1 MPSVIFFDIDGTIA
15 TEDGRFYIPDSTR
28 EAIVRTRKKGNLT
41 FINSGR
47 TVFNI
52 NPRIRKLG
60 FDGYICGCGTYIEY
74 DNEILLHHTPEK
86 NLCREVV
93 SLMRKCRVTPVYE
106 HSDGYF
112 FDDNAVS
119 NPELDDFMTNFVDDG
134 IDVTRRADDEDFIFD
149 KFVVWTNPESD
160 TELFFRETGKYFS
173 VIDRGNGFYENVPLG
188 YTKATAID
196 IILKKLNIP
205 VSEAY
210 AVGDS
215 MNDLPMLQAVPNS
228 IAMGGAEKLYP
239 YVSYITTA
247 VEEDGIYNALRHFGL
262 I

>member
-1 MPSVIFFDIDGTIA
+1 MSSVIFFDIDGTIS
-15 TEDGRFYIPDSTR
+15 TEDGRFYIPQSTR
-28 EAIVRTRKKGNLT
+28 EAIALTCAKGNFT

-47 TVFNI
+47 TAFNI
-52 NPRIRKLG
+52 NPEIRKLG
-60 FDGYICGCGTYIEY
+60 FDGYLCGCGTYIEY
-74 DNEILLHHTPEK
+74 NNEILLHYTPEK
-86 NLCREVV
+86 SFCREIA

-106 HSDGYF
+106 YSDGYF

-119 NPELDDFMTNFVDDG
+119 SPMLEDFMVNFVDEG
-134 IDVTRRADDEDFIFD
+134 IDVSKRVDDKDFIFD
-149 KFVVWTNPESD
+149 KFVVWINSKSD
-160 TELFFRETGKYFS
+160 TELFHREVSKYFS

-205 VSEAY
+205 LSDAY
-210 AVGDS
+210 AIGDS

-239 YVSYITTA
+239 YVSYITSPI
-247 VEEDGIYNALRHFGL
+247 EEDGIYKALEYFGL